1 MLFLLDAIDGIL
13 GELSVCLEQT
23 LLKVSAA
30 SCGQAFNYT
39 NCSIVAFRSGN
50 INPVLRNT
58 CICAEFY
65 YGNIATGACNVSL
78 IAVQE
83 VFCCGLC
90 CVHAALS
97 CILVAVIGMA

>member
-1 MLFLLDAIDGIL
+1 MLCLLDALDGIL
-13 GELSVCLEQT
+13 GELSVCLVQA

-30 SCGQAFNYT
+30 FCGQAVNYT

-65 YGNIATGACNVSL
+65 YGNIATGACSVSL

-97 CILVAVIGMA
+97 CILVAVFGMA